1 MRISD
6 WSSDV
11 CSSDL
16 FTWETRDGIE
26 LKGLLIAPEG
36 ATPGQKYP
44 LIVDVHG
51 SAPVSLRGALFTS
64 SPLEWQMWSDMG
76 YLVFVSDYREG
87 GVYGVSEDFLRSTP
101 TQFIADRNVD
111 DVIDGI
117 ERLEERGMVDSERI
131 ASIGQD
137 RKSTRRKSSH

>member
-16 FTWETRDGIE
+16 
-26 LKGLLIAPEG
+26 
-36 ATPGQKYP
+36 PGQKYP

-111 DVIDGI
+111 DVIDGL
-117 ERLEERGMVDSERI
+117 ERLEERGMVDSARI
-131 ASIGQD
+131 ALIGHSMVSLEANHID
-137 RKSTRRKSSH
+137 RKSVM

>member
-64 SPLEWQMWSDMG
+64 SPLEWKMWSDMG
-76 YLVFVSDYREG
+76 YLVFVSDYK
-87 GVYGVSEDFLRSTP
+87 
-101 TQFIADRNVD
+101 
-111 DVIDGI
+111 
-117 ERLEERGMVDSERI
+117 
-131 ASIGQD
+131 IGTEACRARVCQYVEI
-137 RKSTRRKSSH
+137 